1 LVRGARVVR
10 MIRIAAMGAAALLAL
25 AMVFAAG
32 VLTPKL
38 LALSRTHDALIDY
51 RAEVISQIEAGNIE
65 YVRHIHWLFIEKT
78 DIGQAYVLTD
88 LGALDPALIW
98 ARMTRDEPVM
108 GDISRAPVTGDTRFF
123 KLLEIWYPVAEA
135 AWASDHP
142 LIKAHAI
149 RYVTREQQMALYH
162 HYHDVLDEA
171 LQAEDFELAYYTFHA
186 LQIIRGDMV
195 FDSNA
200 YDEPRIA
207 WDVVAND
214 LFETTEEWLF
224 RLTLLAHL
232 SGADHFSYRAGHGE
246 RASRWNAGEYA
257 AIYLDPTAYWRR
269 SGHSPER
276 DRQVQSI
283 LQAWEA
289 ENAY

>member
-1 LVRGARVVR
+1 MR
-10 MIRIAAMGAAALLAL
+10 MIRIAAMGAAALFAL
-25 AMVFAAG
+25 AVVFVAG
-32 VLTPKL
+32 VVTPKL
-38 LALSRTHDALIDY
+38 LAMSRTHDALLDY
-51 RAEVISQIEAGNIE
+51 RAEVMSEIEAGNIE
-65 YVRHIHWLFIEKT
+65 YVRHIRPLFIERT
-78 DIGQAYVLTD
+78 EIGQAYVLTD
-88 LGALDPALIW
+88 LGTPARIW
-98 ARMTRDEPVM
+98 STVREF
-108 GDISRAPVTGDTRFF
+108 ISGAPVTGDTRFF
-123 KLLEIWYPVAEA
+123 KLQEIWYPVVEA

-171 LQAEDFELAYYTFHA
+171 LQAEDFELAYYTFYA

-195 FDSNA
+195 FASNVH
-200 YDEPRIA
+200 DEPRIA
-207 WDVVAND
+207 WEVVAND

-232 SGADHFSYRAGHGE
+232 SGADHFSYDAGLGE
-246 RASRWNAGEYA
+246 HAFRHNAREYA
-257 AIYLDPTAYWRR
+257 TRYLDPTQYWRR
-269 SGHSPER
+269 AGYAPER

-289 ENAY
+289 EDAQ

>member
-1 LVRGARVVR
+1 
-10 MIRIAAMGAAALLAL
+10 MSTSIRFAAIGAAALLAL
-25 AMVFAAG
+25 AMVFVAG

-38 LALSRTHDALIDY
+38 LAMSRTHDALLDY
-51 RAEVISQIEAGNIE
+51 RSEVISQIEASNIE

-88 LGALDPALIW
+88 LGALEPARLW

-108 GDISRAPVTGDTRFF
+108 GDISNAPVESETRFF
-123 KLLEIWYPVAEA
+123 KLQEIWHPVAEA

-149 RYVTREQQMALYH
+149 RYATREQQMALYH

-171 LQAEDFELAYYTFHA
+171 LQAEDFELAYFTFYA
-186 LQIIRGDMV
+186 LQHIRGSMV
-195 FDSNA
+195 SDNVH
-200 YDEPRIA
+200 DEPQIA
-207 WDVVAND
+207 WDIVAND

-232 SGADHFSYRAGHGE
+232 SGADHFSNDAWQNENGYRL
-246 RASRWNAGEYA
+246 NAGEYA
-257 AIYLDPTAYWRR
+257 TRYLDPTSYWRR
-269 SGHSPER
+269 QGHSPER

-283 LQAWEA
+283 LEAWEA
-289 ENAY
+289 ENAD